1 MNRQELY
8 RHPLYAKI
16 AKISDKGNGGAAAL
30 DAIDL
35 SSVVPVERVMPVISG
50 TTWGR
55 ASVWAGS
62 AVSGA

>member
-1 MNRQELY
+1 
-8 RHPLYAKI
+8 LYAKI
-16 AKISDKGNGGAAAL
+16 AKILDKGNGGAAAL
-30 DAIDL
+30 DETDL
-35 SSVVPVERVMPVISG
+35 SSVVPVERVMPVDSG